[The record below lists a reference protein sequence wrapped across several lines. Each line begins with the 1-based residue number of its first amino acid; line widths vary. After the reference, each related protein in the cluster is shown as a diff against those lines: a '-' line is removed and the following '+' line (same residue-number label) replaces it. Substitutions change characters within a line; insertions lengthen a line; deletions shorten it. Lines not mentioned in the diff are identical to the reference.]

1 MPAISMFYG
10 LIIRMLFMDTK
21 QHNLPH
27 IHVEYQGQSAVFAIP
42 SGEFLEGKLP
52 AKKVRQVQVWIDLH
66 EEELMADWSLAVKGE
81 PIFPIEPLR

>member
-27 IHVEYQGQSAVFAIP
+27 IHVEYQGQNAVFAIP
-42 SGEFLEGKLP
+42 SGKLLEGNLP

-66 EEELMADWSLAVKGE
+66 EEELMANWSLAVKGE
-81 PIFPIEPLR
+81 PVFPIDPLR

>member
-27 IHVEYQGQSAVFAIP
+27 IHVEYQGQNAVFAIP
-42 SGEFLEGKLP
+42 SGELLEGNLP

-81 PIFPIEPLR
+81 PIFPIDPLR

>member
-10 LIIRMLFMDTK
+10 LIIRMLFMGTK
-21 QHNLPH
+21 QHNPPH
-27 IHVEYQGQSAVFAIP
+27 IHVEYQGQNAVFAIP
-42 SGEFLEGKLP
+42 SGELLEGNLP

-81 PIFPIEPLR
+81 PVFPIDPLR

>member
-27 IHVEYQGQSAVFAIP
+27 IHVEYQGQNAVFAIP
-42 SGEFLEGKLP
+42 SGELLEGKLL